1 MEQHYDLVMVAYS
14 FVIATLAGY
23 CGIEMTARIR
33 AAAPQDKAR
42 WVIAG
47 AFAFGTGVW
56 SMHFMGMA
64 ALTLGV
70 PVTFDLWI
78 TAASWLV
85 AVLVSAIGFYVIRD
99 GVRVLSW
106 LVASVL
112 MAAGVCLMH
121 YGGMYA
127 MRMLP
132 GIEYRPALFWTSA
145 AIALGAS
152 GAALLIMTWLRTS
165 HRWTHVAL
173 RLGAALVMAV
183 AVTGIAG
190 PGGGS
195 PGKPVGLVHL
205 ALARLETPTE
215 IRACRFGDI
224 GRGPVRLASVSEALS
239 LLEMALA

>member
-183 AVTGIAG
+183 AVTGMHYTGMAAAVFA
-190 PGGGS
+190 PGAYCS
-195 PGKPVGLVHL
+195 PANQLGDAWTILGLVMVGTATVSL
-205 ALARLETPTE
+205 SQWWALLK
-215 IRACRFGDI
+215 
-224 GRGPVRLASVSEALS
+224 
-239 LLEMALA
+239 